1 VRIDGPIKIG
11 WSLMEPSRRCS
22 RPPANETEET
32 AAKFFASPARL
43 YNAIRAILP
52 GNQSL
57 QDQDVAVNLFDRVE
71 QTFERAVEGSIGRVF
86 RSQVQPAEIG
96 RKLERAMTTHQLV
109 GVESTL
115 VPNDYKVYLNPKDLA
130 PFAGFLPGLCRQ
142 MEAWLQEVVEDRGF
156 STIDRIRVQ
165 IEASD
170 SAPRRA
176 IGVSATTI
184 DRPPTLKVESRP
196 VQETQIFQLVR
207 QPSGRRLLTL
217 SFQQGPHAG
226 SEFVIRKQSVTVGR
240 SLDNDLVLDSPDV
253 SRRHARIEATGATL
267 MLTDLDS
274 TNGTK
279 VNGRTVRTRA
289 IAVGDEVTFG
299 LSTAVVSTMED

>member
-1 VRIDGPIKIG
+1 
-11 WSLMEPSRRCS
+11 LFSR
-22 RPPANETEET
+22 A
-32 AAKFFASPARL
+32 ARL

-52 GNQSL
+52 SKLSL
-57 QDQDVAVNLFDRVE
+57 HDQDDAVNLLDRVE

-96 RKLERAMTTHQLV
+96 RKLERAMTSHQLV
-109 GVESTL
+109 GVDSTL
-115 VPNDYKVYLNPKDLA
+115 VPNDYKVFLNPKDLA

-142 MEAWLQEVVEDRGF
+142 MESWLQEVVDNRGF
-156 STIDRIRVQ
+156 TTIDRIRVQ
-165 IEASD
+165 IEGSD

-176 IGVSATTI
+176 IGVSATTV
-184 DRPPTLKVESRP
+184 DRPPTLKVEARP
-196 VQETQIFQLVR
+196 VQATELFQVVR
-207 QPSGRRLLTL
+207 PPFGRRLITL
-217 SFQQGPHAG
+217 DFQHGPHAG

-240 SLDNDLVLDSPDV
+240 SLENDLVLDSPDV
-253 SRRHARIEATGATL
+253 SRRHARLDSTGGAL

-279 VNGRTVRTRA
+279 VNGRAVQTRA

-299 LSTAVVSTMED
+299 LSTAVVSTTEE